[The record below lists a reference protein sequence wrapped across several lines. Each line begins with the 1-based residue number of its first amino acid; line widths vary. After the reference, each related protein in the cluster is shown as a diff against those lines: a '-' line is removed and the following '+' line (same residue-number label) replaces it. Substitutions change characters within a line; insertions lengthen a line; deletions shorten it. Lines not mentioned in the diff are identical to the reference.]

1 MSSPASHRMS
11 RTPSR
16 DNAFERTIRSLIFTR
31 GLRYRVHFSL
41 PAMPRRTCDV
51 AFPKK
56 KIAIFLDGCFWH
68 ACPVHGSQAKTN
80 SDFWSKKLKRNADRD
95 HETDIHLYSQGWRV
109 LRFWEHEQPYDIVD
123 RIVAEVAARTA
134 TDS

>member
-1 MSSPASHRMS
+1 MS

-16 DNAFERTIRSLIFTR
+16 DNAFERSVRSLLFAR
-31 GLRYRVHFSL
+31 GLRYQVHFSL
-41 PAMPRRTCDV
+41 PGMPRRTCDV

-68 ACPVHGSQAKTN
+68 GCPVHGSQAKTN
-80 SDFWSKKLKRNADRD
+80 SDFWSRKFKRNTDRD
-95 HETDIHLYSQGWRV
+95 HETDVHLHSQGWRV

>member
-1 MSSPASHRMS
+1 MSSLASRRMS

-16 DNAFERTIRSLIFTR
+16 NNGFERSVRSFLFSD

-41 PAMPRRTCDV
+41 PGMPRRTCDV

-68 ACPVHGSQAKTN
+68 GCPVHGTQAKTN
-80 SDFWSKKLKRNADRD
+80 SDFWSSKFERNISRDR
-95 HETDIHLYSQGWRV
+95 ETDTHLRAQGWLV
-109 LRFWEHEQPYDIVD
+109 LRFWEHEKPCDIID
-123 RIVAEVAARTA
+123 RIVAEVAARSA
-134 TDS
+134 IDG

>member
-1 MSSPASHRMS
+1 MR

-16 DNAFERTIRSLIFTR
+16 DNAFERSVRSLLFAR

-41 PAMPRRTCDV
+41 PGMPRRTCDV

-68 ACPVHGSQAKTN
+68 CCPVHGSLAKTN
-80 SDFWSKKLKRNADRD
+80 SDFWSRKFKRNTDRD
-95 HETDIHLYSQGWRV
+95 HETDVHLYSQGWRV
-109 LRFWEHEQPYDIVD
+109 LRFWEHEQPYDIAD
-123 RIVAEVAARTA
+123 CIVAEVAARTA
-134 TDS
+134 ADS